1 VIKHFA
7 TSIADTRLSHLIE
20 DVSWI
25 VPLVQTIHILSLAIV
40 LSSVAMLDLRLMGL
54 AGRRVTIS
62 GMADRFLR
70 PIWWS
75 LAVMAITGVTLI
87 IGEPE
92 RSLPNPAFQVK
103 MALLATVVVVTLVFQ
118 HTVRRNAEFWDI
130 SPVRRHQARL
140 TATLSLVLWVG
151 IAVCGRL
158 IAYVGMDQ

>member
-1 VIKHFA
+1 MIKNFA
-7 TSIADTRLSHLIE
+7 TWIADTRLSHLIE

-70 PIWWS
+70 PIWWA
-75 LAVMAITGVTLI
+75 LAVMAVTGVTLI

-92 RSLPNPAFQVK
+92 RSLPNPAFQLK
-103 MALLATVVVVTLVFQ
+103 MALLAAVIAMTLVFQ
-118 HTVRRNAEFWDI
+118 HTVRRNAEFWDL
-130 SPVRRHQARL
+130 SPARRRRARF
-140 TATLSLVLWVG
+140 TATLSLTLWLGV
-151 IAVCGRL
+151 AVCGRL